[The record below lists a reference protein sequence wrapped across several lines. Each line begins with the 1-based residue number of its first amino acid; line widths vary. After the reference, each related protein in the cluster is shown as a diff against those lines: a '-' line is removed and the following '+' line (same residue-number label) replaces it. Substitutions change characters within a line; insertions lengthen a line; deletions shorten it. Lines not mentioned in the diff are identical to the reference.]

1 MPRSPIPLLLAPLR
15 LRGPSS
21 ITLLG
26 RPTATADAR
35 ANKKRGGRT
44 SCNFVRRVHSMH
56 RWDRRETTKQKD
68 NARARGGREGA
79 GRARA
84 GRSLIC
90 RRLLSPK
97 LISYLDRWLP
107 CTTPTKNW
115 DFFAASPIP
124 PLSEMYV
131 LFFRKFGV
139 FFYPLPSLC
148 VDVIYGIPLPC

>member
-1 MPRSPIPLLLAPLR
+1 MRAADSRSKPARPIIYYSS
-15 LRGPSS
+15 GP
-21 ITLLG
+21 TTT
-26 RPTATADAR
+26 TATAEAREQKTRTDGRAAILCAR
-35 ANKKRGGRT
+35 AFNAPMTGDRQPNRETMRGPGGRKEAG
-44 SCNFVRRVHSMH
+44 NRGRGA
-56 RWDRRETTKQKD
+56 
-68 NARARGGREGA
+68 AR
-79 GRARA
+79 
-84 GRSLIC
+84 RSLTC

-131 LFFRKFGV
+131 LFFRKCGV